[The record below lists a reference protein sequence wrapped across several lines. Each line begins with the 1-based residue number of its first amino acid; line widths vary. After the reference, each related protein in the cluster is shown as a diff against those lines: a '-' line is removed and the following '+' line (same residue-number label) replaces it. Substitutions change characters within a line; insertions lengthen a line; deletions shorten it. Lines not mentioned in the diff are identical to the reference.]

1 MNLYELREGREM
13 SPKVFKTVV
22 SNLLYER
29 RYAKLSKSVKM
40 KEVPYVYHSDSVH
53 FSLNQLLLP

>member
-29 RYAKLSKSVKM
+29 RYENFSKSVKIKM
-40 KEVPYVYHSDSVH
+40 QRISYFYYLDLVH
-53 FSLNQLLLP
+53 FSLNQ